1 MAPLYLG
8 VRGVIAKSFAR
19 IHKANLINNG
29 IVPMEFKNAEDYN
42 SIDLLDKLEIPDI
55 KVSLINGTAK
65 VKNISKGTEFEVSL
79 DLTEKEREVIKA
91 GGRLNY
97 VKNNSK

>member
-1 MAPLYLG
+1 
-8 VRGVIAKSFAR
+8 
-19 IHKANLINNG
+19 
-29 IVPMEFKNAEDYN
+29 MEFKNAEDYN